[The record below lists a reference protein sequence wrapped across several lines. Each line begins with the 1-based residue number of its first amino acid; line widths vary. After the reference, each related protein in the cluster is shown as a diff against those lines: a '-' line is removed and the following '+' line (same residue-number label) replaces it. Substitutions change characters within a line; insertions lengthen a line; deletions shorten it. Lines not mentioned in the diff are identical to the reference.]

1 MFASSLRGAR
11 VTNLILQ
18 ILVNYDGLMFS
29 NTLQVTNNWL
39 SDLKFVLL
47 LLVSHDE
54 GTEEL
59 KQKDTGVD

>member
-1 MFASSLRGAR
+1 MFASSLREAR
-11 VTNLILQ
+11 VTILILQ

-47 LLVSHDE
+47 LLVCHDE
-54 GTEEL
+54 WTEEL
-59 KQKDTGVD
+59 KQKDTGAD